1 MCASSFV
8 FARTGFIGMCSGLA
22 RPRPSPRCRPTNR
35 HVGCCDVTKDIAI
48 FGDRSDLPSYIALL
62 QHMVNVCSR
71 ICRPSQLAR
80 LGSMANQDP
89 RVIA

>member
-48 FGDRSDLPSYIALL
+48 FGDRSDLPSYIALGL
-62 QHMVNVCSR
+62 TLV
-71 ICRPSQLAR
+71 L
-80 LGSMANQDP
+80 LK
-89 RVIA
+89 

>member
-62 QHMVNVCSR
+62 QT
-71 ICRPSQLAR
+71 
-80 LGSMANQDP
+80 MAKLSCFSTKHTTNIIEVECHLF
-89 RVIA
+89 RSFGG

>member
-48 FGDRSDLPSYIALL
+48 FGDRSDLPSYIALAAPTERVVPTL
-62 QHMVNVCSR
+62 MVAGVVQR
-71 ICRPSQLAR
+71 
-80 LGSMANQDP
+80 
-89 RVIA
+89 